1 MAVGK
6 SSVPRVMGRASRW
19 DGCGGSSP
27 GASRRSQSCQCV
39 HLRPPTQRGCMPPC
53 CLSHPDCGSCCKS
66 HGTQQSEGH
75 SSMVK
80 SVQKPAQ
87 PQKQPEKL
95 VGEASGAHLG
105 PPPGGGGRREGE
117 RPGGQRSGH
126 CLGTSKG
133 GWAEGRW
140 SGRTHGSMYSAA
152 TVQDQENPTVAG
164 GTGRRADEDLS
175 AMRTKV
181 LKE

>member
-6 SSVPRVMGRASRW
+6 SSVPKVTGRASRW

-53 CLSHPDCGSCCKS
+53 CLSYPDCGSCCKS

-117 RPGGQRSGH
+117 RPGGQRSGTAWGH
-126 CLGTSKG
+126 RRVDGQRGGGQAGHMGPCTQQPQYRTRRIPLLLEALGG
-133 GWAEGRW
+133 GPMRI
-140 SGRTHGSMYSAA
+140 S
-152 TVQDQENPTVAG
+152 VQ
-164 GTGRRADEDLS
+164 
-175 AMRTKV
+175 
-181 LKE
+181 